1 MRIATPLSSFC
12 LLATL
17 PLSSRAADLC
27 EHSAAR
33 DLDLDLA
40 GVKTLVFD
48 IGPHELSVAGGKAR
62 TAAIRGKACASDA
75 KRLDDLV
82 LSQRREGDK
91 LIVVAERKGA
101 VRMVS
106 WSGSRYGYLTLDA
119 TLPDTIAVQVKLGS
133 GDASVDGVAS
143 LAADVGS
150 GDLEADHIRGTVF
163 ADVGSGDIVLGDV
176 GALHVVSVGSGDLN
190 ARAVRG
196 DATVGSVHS
205 GDLRIDNAG
214 GRVRIA
220 SIGSGDAE
228 LSGVAGNVSV
238 DSIGSGSLEV
248 NDVRGD
254 LVVRSVGSGSVGHHG
269 VAGQVRV
276 PTDD

>member
-1 MRIATPLSSFC
+1 MRTATLLPSLC
-12 LLATL
+12 LLAL
-17 PLSSRAADLC
+17 VPLSSRAADLC

-33 DLDLDLA
+33 NLDLDLT

-48 IGPHELSVAGGKAR
+48 IGPHELSVAGDKVR

-101 VRMVS
+101 RMVS
-106 WSGSRYGYLTLDA
+106 WSGSKYAYLTLDA

-133 GDASVDGVAS
+133 GDASVDAVAS

-150 GDLEADHIRGTVF
+150 GDLEADHILGTVF

-214 GRVRIA
+214 GRVQIA

-254 LVVRSVGSGSVGHHG
+254 LIVRSVGSGSVGHHG

-276 PTDD
+276 PSDD

>member
-1 MRIATPLSSFC
+1 MRTATLLSSLC

-17 PLSSRAADLC
+17 PMSSRAADLC

-33 DLDLDLA
+33 NLDLDLT

-101 VRMVS
+101 VRSVS
-106 WSGSRYGYLTLDA
+106 WSGAKYGYLTLDA

-163 ADVGSGDIVLGDV
+163 ADVGSGDIVVHDV
-176 GALHVVSVGSGDLN
+176 GALHVVSVGSGDLS
-190 ARAVRG
+190 ARVVRG
-196 DATVGSVHS
+196 DATVGSVNS

-214 GRVRIA
+214 GRVRIE

-238 DSIGSGSLEV
+238 DSIGSGNLEV
-248 NDVRGD
+248 TDVRGD
-254 LVVRSVGSGSVGHHG
+254 LVVNSVGSGSVGHHG

>member
-1 MRIATPLSSFC
+1 MRTATLLSSLC

-33 DLDLDLA
+33 NLDLDLT

-48 IGPHELSVAGGKAR
+48 IGPHELSVAGDKVR
-62 TAAIRGKACASDA
+62 TAAIRGQACASDA

-101 VRMVS
+101 RMVS
-106 WSGSRYGYLTLDA
+106 WSGSKYAYLTLDA

-133 GDASVDGVAS
+133 GDASVDAVAS

-150 GDLEADHIRGTVF
+150 GDLEAGNIRGTVF
-163 ADVGSGDIVLGDV
+163 ADVGSGDIVVHDV

-238 DSIGSGSLEV
+238 DSIGSGSLDV

-254 LVVRSVGSGSVGHHG
+254 LIVRSVGSGSVGHHG

-276 PTDD
+276 PSDD